1 MNVPPKDAIRV
12 APAALKSLVASLLE
26 RVGVSEEDRNLLAEL
41 LVRNDLRGVF
51 SHGSRQV
58 ATYARDIRDGK
69 LNPRPA
75 PSVVSESPALLHLDG
90 DGGLGY
96 FASYRLARSLVEKA
110 KAIGVAVGVTRNH
123 GHFGAAGIY
132 SRLAVASNLFGYV
145 TSGHQLLLEPG
156 ESILTAAGG
165 SPHSFGVPA
174 GTAAPLVLDFGAIHD
189 VGPGDPHRDEIY
201 ALAPA
206 LVFRHLGL
214 GAVCQ
219 SIGGFLGGV
228 PARPERANRR
238 WSGANQGSFMV
249 FVDISRFLPIE
260 DFEREMDDYVAQ
272 IAALQPLPG
281 YDQAL
286 LPGAIEAQREQL
298 YAIEGVPV
306 GTRHREALASVAREL
321 GVSVPWSEG

>member
-1 MNVPPKDAIRV
+1 MNTPPKDAIRV
-12 APAALKSLVASLLE
+12 PAAALQTLVATLLE
-26 RVGVSEEDRNLLAEL
+26 RAGVGEADRALLAGL

-69 LNPRPA
+69 LNPRPNVG
-75 PSVVSESPALLHLDG
+75 VVSESPATLVLDG

-96 FASYRLARSLVEKA
+96 FPSYRAAQQLLAKTRE
-110 KAIGVAVGVTRNH
+110 IGIAVAVTRNH

-132 SRLAVASNLFGYV
+132 SRIAVAANFFGYV
-145 TSGHQLLLEPG
+145 TSGHQLHLRADEPV
-156 ESILTAAGG
+156 LRAAGG

-174 GTAAPLVLDFGAIHD
+174 GAQPPLILDFGAIHD
-189 VGPGDPHRDEIY
+189 VGDGAPHAKEIFD
-201 ALAPA
+201 LAPG

-228 PARPERANRR
+228 PLDEERANRR
-238 WSGANQGSFMV
+238 FPGANQGSFMV
-249 FVDISRFLPIE
+249 FVDLNRLLPLAQ
-260 DFEREMDDYVAQ
+260 FQREMDAYIQ
-272 IAALQPLPG
+272 RISEMHPLPG

-286 LPGAIEAQREQL
+286 LPGAIEAQREQQW
-298 YAIEGVPV
+298 ATEGVPV
-306 GTRHREALASVAREL
+306 GPSHRQALAEVAAEF
-321 GVSVPWSEG
+321 GVTPPW